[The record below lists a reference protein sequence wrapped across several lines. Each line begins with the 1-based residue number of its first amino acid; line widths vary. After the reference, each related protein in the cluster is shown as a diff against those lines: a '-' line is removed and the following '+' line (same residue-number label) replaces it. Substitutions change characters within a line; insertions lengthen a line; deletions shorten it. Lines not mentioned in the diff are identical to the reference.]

1 VIRGPRADA
10 PYGKVRR
17 FLDAFLET
25 GSNTPSTAGP
35 PVELR
40 ALMTRIVGDSLVL
53 EFESPEDGF
62 ELPERVDAIFGDA
75 PGTTVTVDETRSS
88 PRGPHSAGVVL
99 RIALAPIAGLA
110 DAELRSLRIVLSER
124 WVLVA
129 PLDGADGDR

>member
-1 VIRGPRADA
+1 
-10 PYGKVRR
+10 
-17 FLDAFLET
+17 
-25 GSNTPSTAGP
+25 
-35 PVELR
+35 
-40 ALMTRIVGDSLVL
+40 MTRFVGDSLVL

-62 ELPERVDAIFGDA
+62 ELPERVDVIFGGA
-75 PGTTVTVDETRSS
+75 PATTVTVDETRSS

-129 PLDGADGDR
+129 PLEGADGDR